1 MSRLSVPN
9 FKFADCGDS
18 RGMKISPALAA
29 GMLAYLSN
37 RINHTEIGF
46 PAVT

>member
-1 MSRLSVPN
+1 MSHLSVPN

-18 RGMKISPALAA
+18 RGMKIGPALAA
-29 GMLAYLSN
+29 SVLAHLSN
-37 RINHTEIGF
+37 RINDTEIGF